1 MSTSI
6 DGLVSGLN
14 TTQMISQ
21 LMAVERL
28 PEQQLQSQKSTDQ
41 TMVAKLQ
48 GLNTLFS
55 TLQTAAAALVPDVIT
70 KASAWTAH
78 AVSSSDTSIA
88 TATAGDT
95 SVPGTVT
102 FAVTSV
108 ATAGQAITSGG
119 VTTRTDAVSDGPIVL
134 TKGTAST
141 TLSLAA
147 GATIDDVATA
157 INGANAGVAATVVQD
172 STGTFRLQLTS
183 TTTGKATDVSL
194 DAGTL
199 SGGASP
205 LGSSLQLTAAADTVL
220 HVGTGPGA
228 YDVSSATRG
237 VSGLLPGVTIN
248 VTKAAPAT
256 QVTLTV
262 SSDSASMADK
272 VKGLV
277 DAANAALSEID
288 KQSAYDPSSKSAG
301 PLLGDSFVRSLRQRV
316 VDSVIGTSTSTPA
329 MQGVS
334 VTKEGT
340 IAFDRDAFLAAYAK
354 DPATAQATLTTMA
367 QQIADS
373 SQQASDPVSG
383 QITVRVQN
391 YQDDV
396 RDVTG
401 QITAFEDRMTLKQ
414 QALQTQFSNLEVAL
428 GQLQSQSQWLAGQL
442 GSLPSTSSSSK

>member
-21 LMAVERL
+21 LMAVERM
-28 PEQQLQSQKSTDQ
+28 PEQQLQLQKSTDQ
-41 TMVAKLQ
+41 TMVTLLQ
-48 GLNTLFS
+48 GLNALFS
-55 TLQTAAAALVPDVIT
+55 TLQTAASALVPDSIT
-70 KASAWTAH
+70 GTSAWTAH
-78 AVSSSDTSIA
+78 AVTSSDTSIA

-95 SVPGTVT
+95 ATPGSVT
-102 FAVTSV
+102 FAVTSL

-119 VTTRTDAVSDGPIVL
+119 VTTRTDAVTDGPIVL
-134 TKGTAST
+134 TKGTTST
-141 TLSLAA
+141 TLNLAA

-157 INGANAGVAATVVQD
+157 INGASAGVAATVVQD

-183 TTTGKATDVSL
+183 TTTGKGTDVSL

-199 SGGASP
+199 NGGASP
-205 LGSSLQLTAAADTVL
+205 LGSTLQLTAAADTVL

-228 YDVSSATRG
+228 YDVSSATRS
-237 VSGLLPGVTIN
+237 VSGLLPGVTID
-248 VTKAAPAT
+248 VTKADPAT
-256 QVTLTV
+256 QVTMTV

-272 VKGLV
+272 TKALV

-288 KQSAYDPSSKSAG
+288 KQSSYDPSSKSAG
-301 PLLGDSFVRSLRQRV
+301 PLLGDSFVQSLRQRV
-316 VDSVIGTSTSTPA
+316 VDAVIGTSTSTPA

-334 VTKEGT
+334 VTKDGT
-340 IAFDRDAFLAAYAK
+340 LAFDRDAFLAAYAK
-354 DPATAQATLTTMA
+354 DPVTTQATLTTMA
-367 QQIADS
+367 QQLVDS
-373 SQQASDPVSG
+373 SKQASDPVSG
-383 QITVRVQN
+383 QITVQVQT

-414 QALQTQFSNLEVAL
+414 QALQAQFSHLEVAL

-442 GSLPSTSSSSK
+442 GSLPSTSSK